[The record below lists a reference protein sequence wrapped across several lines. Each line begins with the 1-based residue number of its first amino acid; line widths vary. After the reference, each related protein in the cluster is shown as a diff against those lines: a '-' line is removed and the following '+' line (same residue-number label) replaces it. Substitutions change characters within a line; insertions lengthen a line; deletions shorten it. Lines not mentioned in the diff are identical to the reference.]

1 MRSALRLDEVRWAVV
16 SLAAFLVA
24 VTADLL
30 GAPVA
35 LVGAAYLA
43 CYLAGGWEPLREGL
57 RALRGRTLDV
67 DLLMVVAAVA
77 AASIGQWFDGGL
89 LIVIFASS
97 GALEA
102 VMTARTRSSIDALL
116 DLAPE
121 TATLVGPDGEREVAA
136 ADLVVGDEVLV
147 RPGERIPGDGAV
159 LEGVSEVDTSS
170 LTGEP
175 VPARRGPGDDVLAGT
190 VNGTGV
196 LRVRVARDA
205 ADSVAAGIA
214 VQVARASETRSH
226 RQLFIERVE
235 QRYSVVVVV
244 AALALLTVPL
254 LAGADFRET
263 LLRAMTFMIVASPCA
278 IVLAT
283 MPPLLAAIAVAGRR
297 GTLVKDATVLEALAE
312 VDAVVLDKTGTLTVG
327 RPQVVDVVGVGG
339 YAADEV
345 LALAA
350 AAESGSEHVLGR
362 AVRGHAGAR
371 GLLVPEAGEFTALP
385 GEGVRARVRPRTGGP
400 VTVTVGRP
408 DPDGAVSPEVT
419 AQHRAGRT
427 AVLVQVDGAVAGVI
441 GLADEPRDGAADAL
455 AELRRVVG
463 VEPEVL
469 TGDAAEPAR
478 VIGDRLGLARVH
490 SGLLPAD
497 KLAHVRVLQRGG
509 RRVLAAGDGINDA
522 PLLAGAD
529 VGLVVGAHAGAGGT
543 GAGGT
548 GAGALSIEAANGVLM
563 RDPLGSLAPLVELA
577 RRARRVARVN
587 LAFAAAVIV
596 VLVGWDLFGT
606 LPLAV
611 GVAGHEL
618 STVLVCLNG
627 LRLLAGSRRGA
638 RRGGRSGEQ
647 GGAGSA
653 RVERAEG
660 HPAQDADLD
669 VQVRAGA
676 PGGR

>member
-1 MRSALRLDEVRWAVV
+1 MRNALNLGEVRWAAA
-16 SLAAFLVA
+16 SLAAFLLA

-30 GAPVA
+30 GAPTPLVA
-35 LVGAAYLA
+35 VAYLA
-43 CYLAGGWEPLREGL
+43 CYVAGGWEPLLEGL
-57 RALRGRTLDV
+57 RALRERTLDV

-89 LIVIFASS
+89 LIVIFAGS

-121 TATLVGPDGEREVAA
+121 TATLLGAGPDGAETEREVPAA
-136 ADLVVGDEVLV
+136 GLVVGDEVRV
-147 RPGERIPGDGAV
+147 RPGERIPGDGRV
-159 LEGVSEVDTSS
+159 TEGRSEVDTAN

-175 VPARRGPGDDVLAGT
+175 VPVRCGPGDDVLAGT

-196 LRVRVARDA
+196 LRVRVGRDT
-205 ADSVAAGIA
+205 ADSVVAGIA
-214 VQVARASETRSH
+214 VQVARASETKSH

-244 AALALLTVPL
+244 AALALLSVPL
-254 LAGADFRET
+254 LFGADFRET

-312 VDAVVLDKTGTLTVG
+312 VDTVVLDKTGTLTVG
-327 RPQVVDVVGVGG
+327 RPRVADVVACG
-339 YAADEV
+339 ARDPDEV

-362 AVRGHAGAR
+362 AVRSHAEAR
-371 GLLVPEAGEFTALP
+371 GLAIPPADDFTALP
-385 GEGVRARVRPRTGGP
+385 GEGVRARVWCGDGP

-408 DPDGAVSPEVT
+408 EPGPDLSPVAA
-419 AQHRAGRT
+419 AQHREGRT
-427 AVLVQVDGAVAGVI
+427 AVLVRVDGLVEGVI
-441 GLADEPRDGAADAL
+441 GLADEPRDAAGEAL
-455 AELRRVVG
+455 AALRRVVG
-463 VEPEVL
+463 GEPEVL
-469 TGDAAEPAR
+469 TGDAAEPSR
-478 VIGDRLGLARVH
+478 VIGDRLGLDRVH

-497 KLAHVRVLQRGG
+497 KVAHVRARQDEG
-509 RRVLAAGDGINDA
+509 RRVLAVGDGINDA

-529 VGLVVGAHAGAGGT
+529 VGLVVGAEQSLGGS
-543 GAGGT
+543 GT
-548 GAGALSIEAANGVLM
+548 GAGALSIEAADGVLM

-577 RRARRVARVN
+577 RRARRVARAN

-627 LRLLAGSRRGA
+627 LRLLLGSRRGL
-638 RRGGRSGEQ
+638 RPDD
-647 GGAGSA
+647 AGSGG
-653 RVERAEG
+653 VERGQG
-660 HPAQDADLD
+660 HPAQEVHRDARVGVPD
-669 VQVRAGA
+669 RG
-676 PGGR
+676 

>member
-1 MRSALRLDEVRWAVV
+1 MRNALKLDEVRWAAA

-30 GAPVA
+30 GAPVW

-43 CYLAGGWEPLREGL
+43 CYVAGGWEPLLEGL
-57 RALRGRTLDV
+57 RALRERTLDV

-77 AASIGQWFDGGL
+77 AAAIGQWFDGGL

-121 TATLVGPDGEREVAA
+121 TASLIGPDGEREVPA
-136 ADLVVGDEVLV
+136 ADLVAGDEVRV
-147 RPGERIPGDGAV
+147 RPGERIPGDGRV
-159 LEGVSEVDTSS
+159 LDGVSEVDTAN

-175 VPARRGPGDDVLAGT
+175 VPVRRGPGDDVLAGT

-196 LRVRVARDA
+196 LRVLLTRDT
-205 ADSVAAGIA
+205 ADSVVAGIA
-214 VQVARASETRSH
+214 VQVARASETKSH

-254 LAGADFRET
+254 LLGADFRET

-327 RPQVVDVVGVGG
+327 RPQVAEVVTCGDRD
-339 YAADEV
+339 ADEV

-362 AVRGHAGAR
+362 AVRAHAEAR
-371 GLLVPEAGEFTALP
+371 GLPIPGAEEFTALP
-385 GEGVRARVRPRTGGP
+385 GEGVRARVSARAGAP
-400 VTVTVGRP
+400 VSVTVGRP
-408 DPDGAVSPEVT
+408 DGDPSPLVAE
-419 AQHRAGRT
+419 QHRQGRT
-427 AVLVQVDGAVAGVI
+427 AVLVQVDGVPVGVI

-455 AELRRVVG
+455 AAMRRVVG
-463 VEPEVL
+463 GEPEVL

-478 VIGDRLGLARVH
+478 VIGDRLGLERVH

-497 KLAHVRVLQRGG
+497 KVAHVQSRQREG

-529 VGLVVGAHAGAGGT
+529 VGLVVGD
-543 GAGGT
+543 
-548 GAGALSIEAANGVLM
+548 GAGALSIEAADGVLM
-563 RDPLGSLAPLVELA
+563 RDPLGSIAPLVELA
-577 RRARRVARVN
+577 RRARRVARAN

-627 LRLLAGSRRGA
+627 LRLLIGSRRGA
-638 RRGGRSGEQ
+638 RSGGT
-647 GGAGSA
+647 GSA
-653 RVERAEG
+653 GVERGEG
-660 HPAQDADLD
+660 HPAQDVDLD
-669 VQVRAGA
+669 AGDA
-676 PGGR
+676 RVGAGVTGGR